1 MRPKLLGRGLVYR
14 RQRLKACGS
23 ALKTLAP
30 VNVFAMTVLVASALQ
45 AKTNSAGT
53 TISATVTS
61 AGHATDTYPWT
72 VQKTADPAT
81 QDVASGS
88 NGTVTWTITVSKGAA
103 NSTAYFDGQIC
114 VTNTG
119 GQPTQ
124 NLAIQAQLS
133 KPPSSAILATSAVD
147 VSAHPVLAA
156 GETSCYPCQIAVPAG
171 SITPG
176 ATYKITALATITNRS
191 GKVGTPTGVS
201 AKAAV
206 KLPSPT
212 VVNGTIMVSDTNG
225 QTFNFSAS
233 GSQSYQQVV
242 QCSTA
247 QDSSQTINNTAT
259 ITVTGQTAQ
268 ASASVTCTA
277 RTISGT
283 GAVHYFTEASQSETA
298 SSPINFSTSAVQAL
312 VPDGSG
318 GFQSYPG
325 TGASGTFSVPNVP
338 PGQYMLRVGN
348 TYVVTDVNAVDL
360 GNSANGRPTAAVVT
374 QNSLVNV
381 GVGNLK
387 PWQSGDF
394 LEFYAPGAD
403 DWDFGTERFANS
415 GGPFDGDTSVSL
427 SINLGALDGNFPQ
440 FHIDSTAGDHAY
452 LVQLSQQI
460 TSSGTTYF
468 TLTRTFALPLFS
480 SVDGGSVSA
489 GDYPPNT
496 FDDFSPF
503 ITINVDF
510 RGSQFLAALTA
521 DGNPNQTFTSAL
533 YGAESVP
540 GTAAYAFNV
549 VSADQ
554 LLVFLPTDGSD
565 VTTGTMSYAPLLYAN
580 NFGYW
585 GEFSDVRFQSQV
597 TYQLPGTVSGT
608 NFVNGLFWTIA
619 GQPELVVPPL
629 SAPRTIKVDG
639 ANFFSDQTLAG
650 LNPTI
655 TWSPPAIGVDNG
667 IFAYYRLTIY
677 ELAVNAANN
686 KTTRGPVIATL
697 HTPNTSIVLPSL
709 LQSGRTY
716 VLVLEALGGTG
727 YPPLDIA
734 KPLQG
739 RVDTVSV
746 MVSSGILTA
755 P

>member
-1 MRPKLLGRGLVYR
+1 
-14 RQRLKACGS
+14 
-23 ALKTLAP
+23 LKTLAV
-30 VNVFAMTVLVASALQ
+30 VNVFTMTALVASALQ
-45 AKTNSAGT
+45 AKTSPAGT

-61 AGHATDTYPWT
+61 AGHATNTYPWT
-72 VQKTADPAT
+72 IQKAAEPTS

-103 NSTAYFDGQIC
+103 SSTAYFDGQIC

-133 KPPSSAILATSAVD
+133 KPPSNTILATSAVD

-156 GETSCYPCQIAVPAG
+156 GETWCYPCQIAVPPG
-171 SITPG
+171 SIAPG
-176 ATYKITALATITNRS
+176 TIYKLTARVTITNKS
-191 GKVGTPTGVS
+191 GKIGTPAGVS
-201 AKAAV
+201 ANASA

-212 VVNGTIMVSDTNG
+212 VVNGTITVSDTNG
-225 QTFNFSAS
+225 QTFDFAAS
-233 GSQSYQQVV
+233 GSRSYSQTV

-247 QDSSQTINNTAT
+247 HDSSETINNTAT
-259 ITVTGQTAQ
+259 IIATGQTAQ

-277 RTISGT
+277 RTVSGV
-283 GAVHYFTEASQSETA
+283 GATQYFSEAST
-298 SSPINFSTSAVQAL
+298 SPIASVPIDFSTSAVEAL

-325 TGASGTFSVPNVP
+325 SGASGTFSVPNVP
-338 PGQYMLRVGN
+338 PGQYILRVGN

-360 GNSANGRPTAAVVT
+360 GSSVNGRPTAAVVT
-374 QNSLVNV
+374 QGSLVNV
-381 GVGNLK
+381 GVGDLE

-394 LEFYAPGAD
+394 LEFYAPGAG

-427 SINLGALDGNFPQ
+427 SINLGALDGNFPR

-452 LVQLSQQI
+452 LVQLSQQT

-468 TLTRTFALPLFS
+468 ALTRTFALPLFS

-496 FDDFSPF
+496 FARVTQYNS
-503 ITINVDF
+503 INVDF

-533 YGAESVP
+533 YGVESVP

-554 LLVFLPTDGSD
+554 LLVVLPTDGSD
-565 VTTGTMSYAPLLYAN
+565 VTTGTMSYGPLPVAS
-580 NFGYW
+580 NFGHW
-585 GEFSDVRFQSQV
+585 VDFRDVRFQSRV

-608 NFVNGLFWTIA
+608 NFVNGLFWTTA
-619 GQPELVVPPL
+619 GTPANPIVPPL
-629 SAPRTIKVDG
+629 SPPQTIKVDG
-639 ANFFSDQTLAG
+639 ANFFSDQTLVG
-650 LNPTI
+650 LNSTI
-655 TWSPPAIGVDNG
+655 TWSPPVIGVDNG

-677 ELAVNAANN
+677 ELDVNPANN
-686 KTTRGPVIATL
+686 RTTRGPVIATL
-697 HTPNTSIVLPSL
+697 HTPNTSIMLPSL

-727 YPPLDIA
+727 YPPLDIT

>member
-1 MRPKLLGRGLVYR
+1 M
-14 RQRLKACGS
+14 
-23 ALKTLAP
+23 
-30 VNVFAMTVLVASALQ
+30 
-45 AKTNSAGT
+45 
-53 TISATVTS
+53 
-61 AGHATDTYPWT
+61 
-72 VQKTADPAT
+72 
-81 QDVASGS
+81 
-88 NGTVTWTITVSKGAA
+88 
-103 NSTAYFDGQIC
+103 
-114 VTNTG
+114 
-119 GQPTQ
+119 
-124 NLAIQAQLS
+124 
-133 KPPSSAILATSAVD
+133 
-147 VSAHPVLAA
+147 
-156 GETSCYPCQIAVPAG
+156 
-171 SITPG
+171 
-176 ATYKITALATITNRS
+176 
-191 GKVGTPTGVS
+191 
-201 AKAAV
+201 
-206 KLPSPT
+206 
-212 VVNGTIMVSDTNG
+212 NGTITVSDTNG
-225 QTFNFSAS
+225 QTFDFSAS
-233 GSQSYQQVV
+233 GSRSYSQTV

-298 SSPINFSTSAVQAL
+298 SSPIDFSTSAVEAL

-318 GFQSYPG
+318 GFLSYPG

-394 LEFYAPGAD
+394 LEFYAPGAG

-427 SINLGALDGNFPQ
+427 SINLRALDGNFPP

-452 LVQLSQQI
+452 LVQLSQQT

-468 TLTRTFALPLFS
+468 ALTRTFALPLFS

-496 FDDFSPF
+496 FDD
-503 ITINVDF
+503 ITPTNSINVDF

-533 YGAESVP
+533 YGSESVP
-540 GTAAYAFNV
+540 GTPAYAFNV

-565 VTTGTMSYAPLLYAN
+565 VTTGTMSYPPLVFPPN
-580 NFGYW
+580 IYW
-585 GEFSDVRFQSQV
+585 GDFRDVRFQSQV

-677 ELAVNAANN
+677 ELDVNAANH
-686 KTTRGPVIATL
+686 KTTRGPLIATL

>member
-1 MRPKLLGRGLVYR
+1 
-14 RQRLKACGS
+14 
-23 ALKTLAP
+23 
-30 VNVFAMTVLVASALQ
+30 
-45 AKTNSAGT
+45 
-53 TISATVTS
+53 
-61 AGHATDTYPWT
+61 
-72 VQKTADPAT
+72 
-81 QDVASGS
+81 
-88 NGTVTWTITVSKGAA
+88 
-103 NSTAYFDGQIC
+103 
-114 VTNTG
+114 
-119 GQPTQ
+119 
-124 NLAIQAQLS
+124 
-133 KPPSSAILATSAVD
+133 
-147 VSAHPVLAA
+147 
-156 GETSCYPCQIAVPAG
+156 
-171 SITPG
+171 
-176 ATYKITALATITNRS
+176 
-191 GKVGTPTGVS
+191 
-201 AKAAV
+201 
-206 KLPSPT
+206 T
-212 VVNGTIMVSDTNG
+212 VVNGTITVSDTNG

-268 ASASVTCTA
+268 ASASVTCTV

-283 GAVHYFTEASQSETA
+283 GAVHYFTEASTSETA
-298 SSPINFSTSAVQAL
+298 SSPIDFSTSAVEAL

-360 GNSANGRPTAAVVT
+360 GNSANGRPTAAAVT

-381 GVGNLK
+381 GVGNLE
-387 PWQSGDF
+387 PWRSGDF
-394 LEFYAPGAD
+394 LEFYAPGAG

-415 GGPFDGDTSVSL
+415 GNGPGEDDVSVNL
-427 SINLGALDGNFPQ
+427 SINLRALDGNFPR

-496 FDDFSPF
+496 FARVTQLDS
-503 ITINVDF
+503 INVDF

-533 YGAESVP
+533 YGVESVP

-554 LLVFLPTDGSD
+554 LLVVLPTDGSD
-565 VTTGTMSYAPLLYAN
+565 VTTGTMSYGPLPVAS
-580 NFGYW
+580 NFGHW
-585 GEFSDVRFQSQV
+585 VDFRDVRFQSQV

-608 NFVNGLFWTIA
+608 NFVNHLFWTTA
-619 GQPELVVPPL
+619 GQPGVVGPPL

-655 TWSPPAIGVDNG
+655 TWSPPAIGFDNG

-677 ELAVNAANN
+677 ELDVNAANN

-697 HTPNTSIVLPSL
+697 YTPNTSIVL
-709 LQSGRTY
+709 
-716 VLVLEALGGTG
+716 
-727 YPPLDIA
+727 
-734 KPLQG
+734 
-739 RVDTVSV
+739 
-746 MVSSGILTA
+746 
-755 P
+755 